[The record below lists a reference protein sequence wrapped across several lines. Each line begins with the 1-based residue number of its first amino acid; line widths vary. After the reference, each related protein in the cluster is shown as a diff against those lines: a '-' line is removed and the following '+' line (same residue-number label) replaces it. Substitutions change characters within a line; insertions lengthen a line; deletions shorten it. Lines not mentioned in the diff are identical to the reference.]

1 MKTVKR
7 KLLFAVAVI
16 IALSLIFVGAL
27 TFSAKE
33 STASAEI
40 VPTTETFETKGAS
53 VRLVGEKG
61 LRFTTY
67 VNAGYLDWLDANA
80 EGYRF
85 GTLIIPSAV
94 LGNEELTVNTDKVLD
109 VSTEKWGESI
119 LDGETVTYYTYH
131 AVLWD
136 IPSTQYATGIK
147 ARPYVYYGGEYH
159 YDDDIS
165 ERSVGEV
172 AAIAV
177 KSGDYK
183 GEQLEDLM
191 SYVDGATGGS
201 VSFAAGSYRAV
212 PTIPSG
218 VTLDAVAAYEK
229 IYVGNTL
236 TLCVNGNY
244 SAIWTS
250 SDENVATVNQNGVV
264 TGVAQGVATITA
276 TLGSNSA
283 TYRVAVVPEETA
295 ITGGTLEP
303 TVQERKY
310 VYDENKAIYVDTFVP
325 SGDFDVYVKAS
336 ETAYSNS
343 IYSVTNLKSQSGFRF
358 YSNGFSGLNA
368 KDKVS
373 VTITYKYVNAKNSTA
388 GSLIT
393 PSNDISYDSN
403 KGYATYSLTANAGT
417 WSTLTFD
424 AYISKAAGDYVTLN
438 GVKDQN
444 RYASGNDSTEALAA
458 FNAIYNGTNDNNI
471 QFAFALDRTTGSH
484 LEIKSIDIT
493 PAYTQAVTTEQVK
506 DAGSVNIVSALGI
519 SGVEG
524 TLSYTVTDKDGAN
537 VAVTNG
543 AFTATAQNYYDV
555 TVTATNDVGNTYNG
569 TTVRL
574 IVKDTCIAVSGATV
588 TESNGTLTLTS
599 TADWSKYRFFLD
611 GLENYNVGD
620 IVNVTITY
628 RVNVPASAGQRLF
641 IVGKGDNNLVDQTP
655 FGTGDSGVVTRA
667 FDATV
672 CTSNY
677 DYAPLTSITG
687 TNAKH
692 IKISTL
698 FYDNSAKKSVYP
710 VDMTISDIV
719 LTELIPSFDMANT
732 ETVIGANSEI
742 NIASVAGVSN
752 VNGTMSYTVTDKNGA
767 NVTVTN
773 GKFTSG
779 TAQNYYDITATAT
792 INGRQTSK
800 TTRFI
805 VKGTFIASSGYSA
818 ISYANNNLTATKLS
832 NDSLTNFRLYLDG
845 LEDYEVG
852 DLVYVTMNYRA
863 DVQSTSSQKFLVIG
877 KNTGSNTYPAITI
890 NADSTITFVAAVCTA
905 DDDFT
910 GMVNL
915 TTLSGNRAKHIKV
928 ETWFYNAATDPKGH
942 VTGSFT
948 IKSAYVSKVGYAET
962 VRNTATTYVNDQGSL
977 VLNNVADS
985 TVRFYFNGLDKF
997 TAGDVVTVT
1006 LKYKYTYTGTEPN
1019 AQSRCFYGANS
1030 SSSYGLLT
1038 QRGTLVCDGTEHTV
1052 TFNAAVSNTAGDPN
1066 YKTDKI
1072 VGGSNVNNLIIDTW
1086 LTAGTVLEITDVT
1099 IAAT

>member
-1 MKTVKR
+1 MKTVR
-7 KLLFAVAVI
+7 RRLLFAVAVI

-67 VNAGYLDWLDANA
+67 VNAGYIDWLDANA

-131 AVLWD
+131 AVLWN

-177 KSGDYK
+177 KSGDYE

-201 VSFAAGSYRAV
+201 VSFASGSYRAV
-212 PTIPSG
+212 PTIPGG
-218 VTLDAVAAYEK
+218 VSLDAVAAYEK

-236 TLCVNGNY
+236 TLSVNGNY

-283 TYRVAVVPEETA
+283 TYRVAVVPESTA

-310 VYDENKAIYVDTFVP
+310 VNNSDTFVA
-325 SGDFDVYVKAS
+325 SGDFDIYVKAS
-336 ETAYSNS
+336 ETSYSNG
-343 IYSVTNLKSQSGFRF
+343 IYSVTNFKSGSGFRF
-358 YSNGFSGLNA
+358 YSDGFDGLNA

-373 VTITYKYVNAKNSTA
+373 VTITYKYVNAKNSAA
-388 GSLIT
+388 GSLST
-393 PSNDISYDSN
+393 PSNDIGYDSN

-444 RYASGNDSTEALAA
+444 RYASGNDSAEALAA
-458 FNAIYNGTNDNNI
+458 FNAIYNGTNANNI
-471 QFAFALDRTTGSH
+471 QFAFALDKTAGSH

-493 PAYTQAVTTEQVK
+493 PAYTQAVTTERVI
-506 DAGSVNIVSALGI
+506 DAGSVNIVSVLGI
-519 SGVEG
+519 SGVKG
-524 TLSYTVTDKDGAN
+524 TLSYTVTDKNGIA

-555 TVTATNDVGNTYNG
+555 TATATNAAGNTYTNG

-574 IVKDTCIAVSGATV
+574 VVNGTYMVKSGAEYKDPIGDAPQFKT
-588 TESNGTLTLTS
+588 TG
-599 TADWSKYRFFLD
+599 AWSQYRLYLD
-611 GLENYNVGD
+611 GLDEYEVGD
-620 IVNVTITY
+620 TVYVSMTLSSVVDSTMT
-628 RVNVPASAGQRLF
+628 RRLF
-641 IVGKGDNNLVDQTP
+641 IIGRGDNSVDQNV
-655 FGTGDSGVVTRA
+655 GTYIPTGNSGWHTIV
-667 FDATV
+667 FPATV
-672 CTSNY
+672 CSSDY
-677 DYAPLTSITG
+677 DYSPLTSITG

-692 IKISTL
+692 IKITFVIENLTSHAHVATYWAIQNAEITPY
-698 FYDNSAKKSVYP
+698 FE
-710 VDMTISDIV
+710 MT
-719 LTELIPSFDMANT
+719 NT
-732 ETVIGANSEI
+732 EVAIDENTEI
-742 NIASVAGVSN
+742 DIATVAGIDN
-752 VNGTMSYTVTDKNGA
+752 VFGEMSYTVTDKDGSTVA
-767 NVTVTN
+767 VTN

-792 INGRQTSK
+792 VGGNTTSK
-800 TTRFI
+800 TARFI

-863 DVQSTSSQKFLVIG
+863 DVQSTASQKFLVIG

-910 GMVNL
+910 GMVSL

-928 ETWFYNAATDPKGH
+928 ETWFYNAATEPTGH

-948 IKSAYVSKVGYAET
+948 IKSAYVSKFGYAET
-962 VRNTATTYVNDQGSL
+962 VRSTATSSVNSEGNL
-977 VLNNVADS
+977 VINNVGDS
-985 TVRFYFNGLDKF
+985 TVRFYFNDLANF
-997 TAGDVVTVT
+997 NAGDTVAVT
-1006 LKYKYTYTGTEPN
+1006 LKYKYNYTATEPN
-1019 AQSRCFYGANS
+1019 AQSRCFYGPVTTS
-1030 SSSYGLLT
+1030 KFDLLIA
-1038 QRGTLVCDGTEHTV
+1038 RGTLICDGAEHTV
-1052 TFNAAVSNTAGDPN
+1052 TFNAAVSNTAGNPN
-1066 YKTDKI
+1066 YNTGNI
-1072 VGGSNVNNLIIDTW
+1072 VGGTNAKNLIIDTW
-1086 LTAGTVLEITDVT
+1086 LTAGTTFEITDVS